1 MKPKTEKLLDEEFS
15 KFNRM
20 TYADKD
26 GLCICYTCGA
36 VGYWK
41 NMETGHFRSRKH
53 LATRYNID
61 NCRVQCKACNQFKE
75 GNIEE
80 FENHLRRE
88 IGSIRVETVIA
99 NSYLTVKISE
109 PEAQT
114 MLQSL
119 KQKNKELE
127 LKFLKI

>member
-20 TYADKD
+20 SLADQD
-26 GLCICYTCGA
+26 GLCQCYTCTK
-36 VGYWK
+36 VLHWK
-41 NMETGHFRSRKH
+41 DMDNGHFRSRKH
-53 LATRYNID
+53 LATRYDLD
-61 NCRVQCKACNQFKE
+61 NCRPQCKTCNQFKE
-75 GNIEE
+75 GKYER

-88 IGSIRVETVIA
+88 IGSTRVDTVIA

-109 PEAQT
+109 PEAQA

-127 LKFLKI
+127 KKFL

>member
-15 KFNRM
+15 KYIRM
-20 TYADKD
+20 THADRN
-26 GLCICYTCGA
+26 GLCVCYTCSTVA
-36 VGYWK
+36 HWK
-41 NMETGHFRSRKH
+41 DMDNGHFRGRKH
-53 LATRYNID
+53 LATRYDLD
-61 NCRVQCKACNQFKE
+61 NCRPQCKTCNQFKE
-75 GNIEE
+75 GKYER

-88 IGSIRVETVIA
+88 IGSTRVDTVIA

-109 PEAQT
+109 PEAQA

-127 LKFLKI
+127 KKFL